1 MKLDVW
7 NGCHNLQ
14 WCYLLKEEG
23 NCMYCLSW
31 SWHLVFR
38 FTTTCAISAY
48 HHLSCEVESSS
59 WRGVLKTI
67 LCYNVCQCLAA
78 GRRFFVGIAVSWA
91 NKTDRHD
98 IAKILLKVMLNL
110 ITLTLHRCT
119 TVIIPITNNVASLMM
134 RFSCFCTNKNDSYY
148 ITDIAVNNG
157 NKHL

>member
-31 SWHLVFR
+31 SWHLVSR
-38 FTTTCAISAY
+38 FITTCAISAY

-110 ITLTLHRCT
+110 ITLTLHRGVPPWLSLSPIMLQVWWWGSPVSAPIKMT
-119 TVIIPITNNVASLMM
+119 AII
-134 RFSCFCTNKNDSYY
+134 
-148 ITDIAVNNG
+148 
-157 NKHL
+157 

>member
-98 IAKILLKVMLNL
+98 IAKILLKEMLNL
-110 ITLTLHRCT
+110 ITLTLHRGVPPWLSLSPIMLQVWWWGSPVSAPIKMT
-119 TVIIPITNNVASLMM
+119 AII
-134 RFSCFCTNKNDSYY
+134 
-148 ITDIAVNNG
+148 
-157 NKHL
+157 